1 MRFVEP
7 LRRRNVRV
15 AAAVLMVVILMVVGC
30 SALFHHFMALE
41 GREYSWATAVYWTLV
56 TMSTL
61 GYGDVVFESDAGRV
75 FSSVVLVT
83 GAAFILVLLP
93 FVFIQFL
100 FKPWL
105 SSREAARA
113 PRRIGDWADGHIVL
127 TGLDAVTDS
136 IIELAKYEG
145 APYVLLVSDV
155 AEALRLREDGYQ
167 VMLGDLDDPGTYRRA
182 RAEKASLVV
191 TTQPDTT
198 NVNVAFT
205 VREIAPEVPVV
216 ATANAPTSVPVLK
229 LAGCTEVV
237 QLGDALGRALARRV
251 VGVDSRAH
259 VIGEFGDLRIAE
271 ANVSGTGMAGK
282 TLAETDLD
290 ARVGV
295 GVIGVREKGT
305 FAIATPDVRLSS
317 RTVLLLVG
325 TEEQIAGYDGG
336 SAAGTVLDR
345 PVLVIGGGR
354 VGRAAAATLEEAG
367 IRPVIV
373 EKRAERLRPGRD
385 YVEGDAAVLEILERA
400 GLQEAAA
407 AIVTTHEDDVNVYLT
422 LYLRRLR
429 PDLQVVARA
438 TRERNVSTLHRAGAD
453 AILSYASIGTATIW
467 NTLRWRTRLIVAEG
481 VDIFRTPMPRAL
493 RGRSLRQVQ
502 IAQRT
507 GCQVVALYRDGQFEV
522 PDHDAPLTSDAELL
536 VIGDEAAEQRFVERY
551 ARRRHH

>member
-1 MRFVEP
+1 M
-7 LRRRNVRV
+7 
-15 AAAVLMVVILMVVGC
+15 AAVMMMVVIVMVVGC
-30 SALFHHFMALE
+30 SALFHHMMALE

-93 FVFIQFL
+93 FVFIQFV
-100 FKPWL
+100 FRPWL
-105 SSREAARA
+105 NSREAARA
-113 PRRIGDWADGHIVL
+113 PRRVGDWAEEHIVL

-136 IIELAKYEG
+136 IIELAEYEG
-145 APYVLLVSDV
+145 APYVLIVPDL

-167 VMLGDLDDPGTYRRA
+167 VMLGDLDDPQTYRRA

-198 NVNVAFT
+198 NANVAFT
-205 VREIAPEVPVV
+205 VREIAPEVPMV
-216 ATANAPTSVPVLK
+216 ATANASASVPVLQ

-271 ANVSGTGMAGK
+271 ANVSGTIMAGR

-290 ARVGV
+290 ARAGV
-295 GVIGVREKGT
+295 NVIGVREKGT
-305 FAIATPDVRLSS
+305 FAVATPHVRLTS
-317 RTVLLLVG
+317 RMVLLLVG
-325 TEEQIAGYDGG
+325 TDEQIAGYDGG
-336 SAAGTVLDR
+336 SADGAVLDR

-354 VGRAAAATLEEAG
+354 VGRAAAAALEEAG
-367 IRPVIV
+367 LRPVIV
-373 EKRAERLRPGRD
+373 EKRAERILSGRA
-385 YVEGDAAVLEILERA
+385 YVEGDAAVLEVLERA
-400 GLQEAAA
+400 GLDKAAA
-407 AIVTTHEDDVNVYLT
+407 ALVTTHEDDVNVYLT

-453 AILSYASIGTATIW
+453 AVLSYASIGAAAIW
-467 NTLRWRTRLIVAEG
+467 NTLGWRPRLVIAEG
-481 VDIFRTPMPRAL
+481 VDVFRTPMPRAL
-493 RGRSLRQVQ
+493 RGRSLREVQ
-502 IAQRT
+502 IAKRT
-507 GCQVVALYRDGQFEV
+507 GCQVVALNRNGQFEL
-522 PDHDAPLTSDAELL
+522 PDHDAALPSDAELL

-551 ARRRHH
+551 AGRR